1 MDNDASEIEKSLIR
15 TTLKESELSVQFDH
29 LNLDLEDTKGS
40 IHKICDYLK
49 KETVAW
55 STPEEIFSFNCKT
68 ISVEEFTEE
77 LEELQEDIADYT
89 LSIGNKTMFYV
100 NTAWHEGT
108 AQFKKSNLNQKYV
121 PRSDKA
127 TKKVTYFL
135 AQSYIPS
142 TNSEQKRILSYLDV
156 EKNIINWEAVCN
168 NLKALAL
175 SSGYSKNDIK
185 QSLLSTIRLTN
196 MNETLYQDLE

>member
-1 MDNDASEIEKSLIR
+1 M
-15 TTLKESELSVQFDH
+15 
-29 LNLDLEDTKGS
+29 DLEDRKGS

-49 KETVAW
+49 KDTVAW

-68 ISVEEFTEE
+68 IAVEEFTEE
-77 LEELQEDIADYT
+77 LEGLHEDIADYT

-100 NTAWHEGT
+100 NRAWHEGS

-127 TKKVTYFL
+127 TDKVTYFL
-135 AQSYIPS
+135 AQTYIPS

-175 SSGYSKNDIK
+175 SSGYSRNDIK
-185 QSLLSTIRLTN
+185 QS
-196 MNETLYQDLE
+196 

>member
-1 MDNDASEIEKSLIR
+1 MDKSLRDLEVRAGLEKLRKLELIGVLKQLDNDASEIEKSLIR
-15 TTLKESELSVQFDH
+15 TTLKDSELSVQFDH

-100 NTAWHEGT
+100 NTAWHEET
-108 AQFKKSNLNQKYV
+108 AQFKKSNLNQKYF

-127 TKKVTYFL
+127 T
-135 AQSYIPS
+135 
-142 TNSEQKRILSYLDV
+142 V
-156 EKNIINWEAVCN
+156 E
-168 NLKALAL
+168 
-175 SSGYSKNDIK
+175 
-185 QSLLSTIRLTN
+185 
-196 MNETLYQDLE
+196 